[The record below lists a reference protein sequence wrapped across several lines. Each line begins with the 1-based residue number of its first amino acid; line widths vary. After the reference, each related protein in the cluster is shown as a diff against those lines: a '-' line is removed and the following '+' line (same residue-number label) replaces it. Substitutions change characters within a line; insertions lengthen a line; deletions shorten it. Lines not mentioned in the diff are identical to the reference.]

1 MSTRHIDGLAVTC
14 LPKGTSYGYNDII
27 FLPSYTDFGVDSVD
41 LSTFLTKKI
50 KLRMPIV
57 SSPMDTVTE
66 SNMAIAIASI
76 GGLGIIHNNC
86 SIAKQV
92 QEVTNVKRF
101 ENGFIRN
108 PIVLTADTLLSD
120 VKKTSER
127 VGFSGFPV
135 TEDGKLGSR
144 LLGIITKRDFD
155 LVTDLSL
162 TVADVMT
169 TDLIVAKT
177 SCSLLSANDIL
188 KVSKKGKLLI
198 VDEEFNLCALL
209 SRSDLVKN
217 RELPNATKDP
227 NTHQLLCGAAVSTRA
242 EDRDRVDAL
251 VNAAVDVI
259 VIDAAQGDSKFQIDM
274 IRWCKEKYPELQII
288 AGNAVTREQCRH
300 LIEAGA
306 DAIRVGMGIGSICT
320 TQEVCAVGRGQA
332 TAVASTSAYC
342 HEFDVP
348 IIADGGISNSG
359 QLTKALAL
367 GASTVML
374 GSLLAGTIEAPGET
388 VYRDGVKL
396 KRYRG
401 MGSKDVIDSKSSRY
415 SHNKECLNIPQ
426 GTQGYVQSKG
436 SVHEY
441 VPYLVQGAKFG
452 LQNLGNRT
460 IQELHGNVYAGN
472 VRVEIRTHSAQLEGA
487 VHSLYSHD
495 GTSTIPN

>member
-1 MSTRHIDGLAVTC
+1 MSTRHVDGIAVAC
-14 LPKGTSYGYNDII
+14 LPKGTSFGYNDII
-27 FLPSYTDFGVDSVD
+27 FLPSHTGFSVDSVD

-50 KLRMPIV
+50 RLRMPIV

-66 SNMAIAIASI
+66 SSMAIAMASI
-76 GGLGIIHNNC
+76 GGIGIIHNNC
-86 SIAKQV
+86 SIAEQV
-92 QEVTNVKRF
+92 REVTNVKKF
-101 ENGFIRN
+101 ENGFIRD
-108 PIVLTADTLLSD
+108 PLVLTADTLLSD
-120 VKKTSER
+120 VKTTSER

-135 TEDGKLGSR
+135 TQDGKLGSR

-155 LVTDLSL
+155 LVTDMSL

-169 TDLIVAKT
+169 TDLVVAKT
-177 SCSLLSANDIL
+177 SCSLSSANDIL

-227 NTHQLLCGAAVSTRA
+227 VTHQLLCGAAVSTRD
-242 EDRDRVDAL
+242 EDRERVNAL
-251 VNAAVDVI
+251 VQAGVDVI
-259 VIDAAQGDSKFQIDM
+259 VIDAAQGDSIFQIDM
-274 IRWCKEKYPELQII
+274 IGWCKREHPTLQII
-288 AGNAVTREQCRH
+288 AGNVVTTQQCRH

-320 TQEVCAVGRGQA
+320 TQEVCAVGRAQA
-332 TAVASTSAYC
+332 TAVAATASYC
-342 HEFDVP
+342 HEFDIPV
-348 IIADGGISNSG
+348 IADGGISNSG

-374 GSLLAGTIEAPGET
+374 GSLLAGTSESPGET
-388 VYRDGVKL
+388 VYKDGVKL
-396 KRYRG
+396 KKYRG
-401 MGSKDVIDSKSSRY
+401 MGSKAVLDSRSSRY
-415 SHNKECLNIPQ
+415 SHSKEHLSVPQ

-441 VPYLVQGAKFG
+441 VPYLVQGVKHG
-452 LQNLGNRT
+452 LQNLGTPNV
-460 IQELHGNVYAGN
+460 QALHEGIYAGS
-472 VRVEIRTHSAQLEGA
+472 VRVEVRTQAAQSEGT

-495 GTSTIPN
+495 STSVIPS